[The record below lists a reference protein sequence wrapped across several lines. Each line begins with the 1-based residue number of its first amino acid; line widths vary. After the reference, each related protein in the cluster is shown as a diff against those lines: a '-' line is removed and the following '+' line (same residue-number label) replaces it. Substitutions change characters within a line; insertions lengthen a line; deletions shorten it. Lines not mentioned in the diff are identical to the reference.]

1 MSIPDAGELM
11 GSIIGAAKG
20 VIDEDMPAISGF
32 AEAQLSD
39 LAELGIV
46 VAKGI
51 APGGWI
57 DDPEDMKVW
66 FKSIRAQVR
75 DFVHTLAALVTLM
88 IEKVLNAIIGVFTE
102 VFSGAL
108 GAVLPIPI

>member
-1 MSIPDAGELM
+1 MSIPNVTELM
-11 GSIIGAAKG
+11 GNVVDAARG
-20 VIDEDMPAISGF
+20 VIDADMPAISGF
-32 AEAQLSD
+32 AEAQLTD

-66 FKSIRAQVR
+66 FKSIRSQVR
-75 DFVHTLAALVTLM
+75 DFVHTLAALVALM
-88 IEKVLNAIIGVFTE
+88 IEKVLNAILGVFTSI
-102 VFSGAL
+102 FTGAL
-108 GAVLPIPI
+108 GAVLPVPI